1 MTALSRAIARPD
13 PVAGFGDRSPLHGLE
28 RRRIG
33 IVDLAAQSVAAV
45 APAAAATT
53 VVLLVAGVA
62 PGITVPAI
70 VAAAVLSLCI
80 ARTVGVFA
88 RRFAAAGGLYTYA
101 ARGLG
106 TRAGL
111 ATGAALVTGYAA
123 VAMFALLGGAYY
135 ATYLLAGLWPG
146 LDRPLATGATLLV
159 EAALVA
165 FVLVRGIRV
174 SARAALVVESLSVV
188 LIVVLLIV
196 LLVNIGPVDVGAL
209 VGVSRSGGL
218 DPVALAAG
226 AVIALTAFVG
236 FESAAT
242 LGVESISPLRN
253 VPRAITGTVVLSGAL
268 YVLAAVTQV
277 AGFTALDADLAAS
290 ASPVNDLAAAYGLGG
305 WAVVADV
312 GIAASFLACGIG
324 TTTALVRVLF
334 AMSRDGVLPPAL
346 GRTHRRFGTPAAAVG
361 AALPVIA
368 GVPLVLLGV
377 GVPVRDA
384 MHVTLSVGAAGYIVS
399 YILVCVA
406 APVFLRRIGEL
417 TVVPAVVAVLSAGA
431 LAASLVAF
439 FVDDAAA
446 GGGVVLVVGVL
457 ALTAAVVIGLLRR
470 RHAPGSIGRYD
481 EPVAAQVLG
490 GVPSP
495 RHPDDA

>member
-1 MTALSRAIARPD
+1 MTALSRAIARPA

-33 IVDLAAQSVAAV
+33 VVDLAAQSVAAV

-53 VVLLVAGVA
+53 VVLMVAGVA
-62 PGITVPAI
+62 PGVTVTAI
-70 VAAAVLSLCI
+70 LAAAILAFGV

-88 RRFAAAGGLYTYA
+88 RRFAASGGLYTYT

-111 ATGAALVTGYAA
+111 AGGAAILTGYAA

-135 ATYLLAGLWPG
+135 TSYLLRGLWPD
-146 LDRPLATGATLLV
+146 LDGVLVAAGAV
-159 EAALVA
+159 VAQAALVA

-174 SARAALVVESLSVV
+174 SARAALVVETLSVV
-188 LIVVLLIV
+188 LIVALLIALLVSIGPIDPSVLL
-196 LLVNIGPVDVGAL
+196 GAGAAGATPL
-209 VGVSRSGGL
+209 SF
-218 DPVALAAG
+218 AAG

-242 LGVESISPLRN
+242 LGVESVSPLRN
-253 VPRAITGTVVLSGAL
+253 VPRAVTGTVVLSGAL
-268 YVLAAVTQV
+268 YLLAAVTQV
-277 AGFTALDADLAAS
+277 AGFDALGADLAAS
-290 ASPVNDLAAAYGLGG
+290 ASPVNDLATASRLGG

-312 GIAASFLACGIG
+312 GIAASFLACAIG

-334 AMSRDGVLPPAL
+334 AMSRDGVLPAAV
-346 GRTHRRFGTPAAAVG
+346 GRTHVRFGTPAAAIG
-361 AALPVIA
+361 AAVPVIA
-368 GVPLVLLGV
+368 AVPLLLVVTGV
-377 GVPVRDA
+377 DLRDA
-384 MHVTLSVGAAGYIVS
+384 MHVTLSVGAAGYILAYV
-399 YILVCVA
+399 LVCAA

-417 TVVPAVVAVLSAGA
+417 TPAPAVVAVLSAVA
-431 LAASLVAF
+431 LAAALLAF
-439 FVDDAAA
+439 FAVDVSS
-446 GGGVVLVVGVL
+446 GGTVLSVL
-457 ALTAAVVIGLLRR
+457 AAIALSSAVVIGVIRR
-470 RHAPGSIGRYD
+470 RKGPGAIGRYD

-495 RHPDDA
+495 TRPDDA

>member
-13 PVAGFGDRSPLHGLE
+13 PVAGFGHRSPLHGLG

-70 VAAAVLSLCI
+70 VAAAVLSLCV
-80 ARTVGVFA
+80 ARTVGEFA
-88 RRFAAAGGLYTYA
+88 RRFAAAGGLYTYT

-111 ATGAALVTGYAA
+111 AAGAAILTGYAA
-123 VAMFALLGGAYY
+123 VAMFALLGGGYY
-135 ATYLLAGLWPG
+135 ATYLLAGIWPA
-146 LDRPLATGATLLV
+146 LDRPLVTAGAVIV

-174 SARAALVVESLSVV
+174 SARAALVVESLSVA
-188 LIVVLLIV
+188 LIVVLLCV
-196 LLVNIGPVDVGAL
+196 LLVSIGPVDVAAVIGA
-209 VGVSRSGGL
+209 RTAGGL

-236 FESAAT
+236 FESATT

-253 VPRAITGTVVLSGAL
+253 VPRAITGTVVLSAAL

-277 AGFTALDADLAAS
+277 AGFDALGGDLAAS

-305 WAVVADV
+305 WGVVADI
-312 GIAASFLACGIG
+312 GIAASFLACAIG

-334 AMSRDGVLPPAL
+334 AMSRDGVLPASL
-346 GRTHRRFGTPAAAVG
+346 GRAHRRFGTPAAAVG

-368 GVPLVLLGV
+368 GVPLVLVGA

-399 YILVCVA
+399 YVLVCVA
-406 APVFLRRIGEL
+406 APVFLRRIREL
-417 TVVPAVVAVLSAGA
+417 TPVSAVIAGLSACA
-431 LAASLVAF
+431 LAAALVAF

-446 GGGVVLVVGVL
+446 GGTAGVVVMVL
-457 ALTAAVVIGLLRR
+457 AVTAAVLIGVLRR
-470 RHAPGSIGRYD
+470 RHGLEAIGRYD

-495 RHPDDA
+495 RRHDDA

>member
-62 PGITVPAI
+62 PGVTVPAI
-70 VAAAVLSLCI
+70 IAAAVLSLCVT
-80 ARTVGVFA
+80 RTVGQFA
-88 RRFAAAGGLYTYA
+88 RRFAAAGALYTYT

-106 TRAGL
+106 VRAGL
-111 ATGAALVTGYAA
+111 AAGAAILTGYAA

-135 ATYLLAGLWPG
+135 ATYLLAGLWPT
-146 LDRPLATGATLLV
+146 LNRPLVAAGALV
-159 EAALVA
+159 VQAALVA
-165 FVLVRGIRV
+165 FVLVRGIHV
-174 SARAALVVESLSVV
+174 SARAALVVEALSVA
-188 LIVVLLIV
+188 LIVVLLGV
-196 LLVNIGPVDVGAL
+196 LLVNIGPIDVGAMI
-209 VGVSRSGGL
+209 GARSSF

-226 AVIALTAFVG
+226 AVVAVTAFVG

-242 LGVESISPLRN
+242 LSVESVAPLRN
-253 VPRAITGTVVLSGAL
+253 VPRAITGTVILSGAL
-268 YVLAAVTQV
+268 YVLAAATQV
-277 AGFTALDADLAAS
+277 AGFDALGIDLAAS

-305 WAVVADV
+305 WGVVADV
-312 GIAASFLACGIG
+312 GITASFLACAIG

-334 AMSRDGVLPPAL
+334 AMSRDGVLPAPV
-346 GRTHRRFGTPAAAVG
+346 GRTHSRFGTPATAV
-361 AALPVIA
+361 AVALPVIA
-368 GVPLVLLGV
+368 GVPLLLVAGGV
-377 GVPVRDA
+377 DMRDA
-384 MHVTLSVGAAGYIVS
+384 MHVTLSVGAAGYIVA

-417 TVVPAVVAVLSAGA
+417 TAGPAVTAGVAAVA
-431 LAASLVAF
+431 LAAALGAF
-439 FVDDAAA
+439 FVHDAL
-446 GGGVVLVVGVL
+446 GGGSLVLVIGVL
-457 ALTAAVVIGLLRR
+457 AAVFAAVIALLRR
-470 RHAPGSIGRYD
+470 RHGPGSIGAYD

-495 RHPDDA
+495 RHPGDA